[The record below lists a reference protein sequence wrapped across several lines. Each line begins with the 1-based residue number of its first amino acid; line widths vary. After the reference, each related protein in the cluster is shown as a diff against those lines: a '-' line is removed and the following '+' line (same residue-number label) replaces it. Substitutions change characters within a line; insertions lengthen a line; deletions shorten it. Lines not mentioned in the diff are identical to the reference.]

1 MTIQFAGNLD
11 ALSRWRQSLLGGLN
25 DFSSFLTA
33 HELCDAA
40 DTSQIEGLRQQLS
53 NDKVVVAFVA
63 EFSRGK
69 SELINAI
76 FFADT
81 GRRVLPASPGRT
93 TMCPVELAYDADQP
107 PSLSLLPIES
117 RLEGASIAELRSRP
131 DAWSRMPLKGRA
143 ADQLAVAV
151 AQVMRTQWVPKE
163 DAVALG
169 FWDDQ
174 QPEDNPPLDDAGR
187 VEIPVWRHALVNYPH
202 PLLRRGLV
210 VLDTPGLN
218 ALGAE
223 PELTLGLL
231 PSAQATVL
239 VLAADTGV
247 TRSDLALWRDHL
259 SAHSF
264 SRYVVLNK
272 IDTLRDPLLTHEQV
286 DQQIEAQ
293 RLSTA
298 RTLDIEPGRVFAVS
312 ARDALS
318 GRINGDA
325 VGLKASRL
333 LGFEDVLGSQLLQQ
347 RHTLLQGVVNDI
359 ARQLQGS
366 AAHRIGEQRR
376 QVAELTLELRGL
388 RGKSGARLRSARE
401 RVSVEAVEF
410 EQCIVHVHALRAVH
424 SRLLAQ
430 VVDSLSSDRLRT
442 ELDLMQ
448 QAIRGSVLRLGARH
462 AFTDTCVR
470 LRAVLTDAH
479 KQNEEIYSMLG
490 AGFARLNA
498 EFGFGL
504 SLAPLPSLQRFVRE
518 LSLIEVGYF
527 QYLGLTQALR
537 LSQPRFMESF
547 RRMLL
552 SKLRVVFESASA
564 EIEMWNKTAS
574 GRIDSQLVERRR
586 TYRRRGESLERIQ
599 VATGDLEKRITELEA
614 QAANLQQLLLRVGA
628 HAEALRTAA
637 PPEVTAFD
645 GPEFSEATGQ
655 RAQA

>member
-11 ALSRWRQSLLGGLN
+11 ALSRWRQSLLGRLN
-25 DFSSFLTA
+25 DFSNFLTE
-33 HELCDAA
+33 HVLCDEA
-40 DTSQIEGLRQQLS
+40 DTGQIEGLRQQLS

-93 TMCPVELAYDADQP
+93 TMCPVELAYEADQP
-107 PSLSLLPIES
+107 PSLALLPIES
-117 RLEGASIAELRSRP
+117 KLEGASIAELRERP

-151 AQVMRTQWVPKE
+151 EQVMRTQWVAKE
-163 DAVALG
+163 DAVAFG

-174 QPEDNPPLDDAGR
+174 RPEDNPPLDDCGR

-259 SAHSF
+259 SAHTF

-272 IDTLRDPLLTHEQV
+272 IDTLRDPLLTPEQV
-286 DQQIEAQ
+286 DDQIETQ
-293 RLSTA
+293 RQSTA
-298 RTLDIEPGRVFAVS
+298 RTLGIDPDRVFALS
-312 ARDALS
+312 ARDALN
-318 GRINGDA
+318 GRINGDEL
-325 VGLKASRL
+325 GLKASRL

-347 RHTLLQGVVNDI
+347 RHALLQGVVNDV
-359 ARQLQGS
+359 ARQLQGH

-376 QVAELTLELRGL
+376 QVAEQTLELRGL

-401 RVSVEAVEF
+401 RISVEAVEF
-410 EQCIVHVHALRAVH
+410 EQCIVHVHALRTVH
-424 SRLLAQ
+424 SRLLGQ

-448 QAIRGSVLRLGARH
+448 QAMRSSVLRLGARR
-462 AFTDTCVR
+462 AFTDTCLR
-470 LRAVLTDAH
+470 LRALLIEAH
-479 KQNEEIYSMLG
+479 KLNDEIYSMLG
-490 AGFARLNA
+490 AGYARLNA

-552 SKLRVVFESASA
+552 SKLRMVFESASA

-574 GRIDSQLVERRR
+574 GRVDGQLVERRR
-586 TYRRRGESLERIQ
+586 AFRRRGEALERIQ
-599 VATGDLEKRITELEA
+599 VAAGDLDQRIIELEA
-614 QAANLQQLLLRVGA
+614 QAAHLQQLLLRVGA

-637 PPEVTAFD
+637 PPEVAALD
-645 GPEFSEATGQ
+645 GPEFSAATGQ